1 MKSIMYHYVRNSNKE
16 MPFFRYLSID
26 NFKKQLDYFEKEYGF
41 ISYDELNNFMEDN
54 SLHET
59 IKNKVLLTFD
69 DGFIDH
75 YKYVYPELQERGLF
89 GLFYIPTGVYEN
101 KKALDVHRIHFLLG
115 RYGGKRLIEA
125 IENKIENH
133 MVKEEEYVV
142 FKKTAYIDQDNDF
155 YTQEF
160 KKIFNYYIKY
170 EYRENLMDEL
180 VKEFSS
186 DEEIFNN
193 LYMNIEQLKEM
204 QDNGM
209 IIGSHSVNHFVFS
222 KLSEDDQHYEINS
235 SFNFLERSIGK
246 PRIKTFCYPYGG
258 FETFNDYTESVLSDC
273 GCDFSF
279 NVEYRDVELKDFEN
293 RPQSLPRHDCNQ
305 FPYGKAS
312 LG

>member
-26 NFKKQLDYFEKEYGF
+26 NFKKQLDFFEEEYGF
-41 ISYDELNNFMEDN
+41 ISHDEFNSFINDN
-54 SLHET
+54 SLYET

-75 YKYVYPELQERGLF
+75 YKYVFPELKERNLF

-115 RYGGKRLIEA
+115 KYGGERLIKT
-125 IENKIENH
+125 IEIKIKNH
-133 MVKEEEYVV
+133 MIKEEEYDI
-142 FKKTAYIDQDNDF
+142 FKK
-155 YTQEF
+155 EF

-170 EYRENLMDEL
+170 EYRENLLDEL

-186 DEEIFNN
+186 DKEIFNN
-193 LYMNIEQLKEM
+193 LYMSIEQLKDM
-204 QDNGM
+204 QNNNM
-209 IIGSHSVNHFVFS
+209 IIGSHSINHFVFS
-222 KLSEDDQHYEINS
+222 KLSETDQYNEINN
-235 SFNFLERSIGK
+235 SFNFLEKNIGK

-258 FETFNDYTESVLSDC
+258 FETFTDYTEKVLNEC

-279 NVEYRDVELKDFEN
+279 NVEYRDVELKDFQK
-293 RPQSLPRHDCNQ
+293 RPQALPRHDCNQ
-305 FPYGKAS
+305 FAHGKAS